1 MDAQLII
8 IGILWVKPNRKNHL
22 SLYGLYELFAIT
34 DLLKFVFATIIHRV
48 LFEINMKYTQSTKV
62 YLIKGFE
69 ELREKA
75 NFDPCSACSPPMHHK
90 YSTQK

>member
-48 LFEINMKYTQSTKV
+48 LFEINKDIHSVNQS
-62 YLIKGFE
+62 IPDKG
-69 ELREKA
+69 L
-75 NFDPCSACSPPMHHK
+75 
-90 YSTQK
+90 